1 MTPRDLASALAARL
15 DDVVPA
21 GLHVRADGARV
32 VVRRGDAV
40 IGGSAAPRLL
50 DGDPGARLV
59 ATAAY
64 ATITVVQEV
73 VAHSLASPW
82 PARTGDRPVPQARLD
97 GRLLRAWYGPTE
109 RPVLALDP
117 VPVR

>member
-1 MTPRDLASALAARL
+1 MTPRDLAAALASRL

-32 VVRRGDAV
+32 VVLRGDAV
-40 IGGSAAPRLL
+40 IGGSAAARLL
-50 DGDPGARLV
+50 DGDTGDRQV

-64 ATITVVQEV
+64 ATINAVQEV
-73 VAHSLASPW
+73 VAHSVASPW
-82 PARTGDRPVPQARLD
+82 PARTGARPIPQARLD
-97 GRLLRAWYGPTE
+97 GRILRAWYGPTE